1 MADFGMFARSRG
13 GQRSARRRI
22 RGRVASRTEAACA
35 VTRPV
40 TIKDVAAAAGVSTA
54 TVSRVLT
61 GDSAISSG
69 TRAAV
74 LSTARRLQYRPS
86 AAARRLRTKSS
97 SLLGVVVQSVGD
109 GYVGE
114 VVLGIQNRARDLG
127 FQPLFFVSEGR
138 ASLEAE
144 ALEVFLSEQV
154 RELISVSP
162 TGRPHLLRQAVDNGL
177 RVSVINWDLTVPAP
191 LFEDLALGS
200 AMSVPRFGANSIE
213 KSICHITFDD
223 LGAGMLATNH
233 LLELGHRKLAHLRG
247 PNVRSSLLRL
257 LGFRRALEAA
267 DLWPQ
272 AVLAADT
279 PALEHR
285 EQAIAAYLGDQ
296 RPPLGIVAY
305 DDVAA
310 VATLRA
316 AHYAGWRVPEDL
328 SVVGI
333 DDIQFA
339 AYTNPGL
346 TSVAQ
351 PKQELGAL
359 AVDAL
364 LNPSAVAKRTRMLD
378 GSLVVRDST
387 AQASTVRNGQARNG
401 HVVEGRADR
410 RPLRTAAAR
419 SERNGQAGRLR

>member
-1 MADFGMFARSRG
+1 M
-13 GQRSARRRI
+13 
-22 RGRVASRTEAACA
+22 TK
-35 VTRPV
+35 PV

-61 GDSAISSG
+61 GDTAISAAR
-69 TRAAV
+69 RAAV

-127 FQPLFFVSEGR
+127 FQPLFFVSEGQAR
-138 ASLEAE
+138 LEAE

-162 TGRPHLLRQAVDNGL
+162 TGRPHLLGQAVDSGL
-177 RVSVINWDLTVPAP
+177 HVSVINWDIEVPAR
-191 LFEDLALGS
+191 LFDDLEHGA
-200 AMSVPRFGANSIE
+200 AMRLPRFGSNVVE
-213 KSICHITFDD
+213 KSICQIKFDD
-223 LGAGMLATNH
+223 VGAGMLATTH
-233 LLELGHRKLAHLRG
+233 LLELGHRNLAYLRG
-247 PNVRSSLLRL
+247 PDVRSSLLRL
-257 LGFRRALEAA
+257 VGFRRALEAA

-272 AVLAADT
+272 TVLTAES
-279 PALEHR
+279 PVLQSR
-285 EQAIAAYLGDQ
+285 ELAIAAYLRRQ
-296 RPPLGIVAY
+296 KPPIAIVAY
-305 DDVAA
+305 DDLCA
-310 VATLRA
+310 VATMRA
-316 AHYAGWRVPEDL
+316 ANHAGWRVPEDL

-333 DDIQFA
+333 DDIQFS

-364 LNPSAVAKRTRMLD
+364 LSNDGEAASTKMLD
-378 GSLVVRDST
+378 GRLIVREST
-387 AQASTVRNGQARNG
+387 TAVASAVSQ
-401 HVVEGRADR
+401 DR
-410 RPLRTAAAR
+410 RPGGAPVT
-419 SERNGQAGRLR
+419 GRVGSRR